1 MPTSLSKTDLANMAL
16 SRIGAQAVSDLTDTQ
31 NTSAVE
37 VSLNWQL
44 ALAEASRA
52 HRWSCL
58 MNTAAL
64 TPTAQTP
71 LPDAPVNPP
80 TTAWAPLTSYVA
92 NQYVTYGLQ
101 IYQAFFN
108 HTSSNNFTNDLT
120 SGLWFQTDITDPNPS
135 FGGSGYGGNY
145 PSNWAFQ
152 YALPGDCLL
161 VAEYNQQQPTPGV
174 EQTWEVIGIN
184 LYSNQNTGV
193 IKYVQFNE
201 DTTRYDALFI
211 ACLVQ
216 LLASKIATRLRQDD
230 TQISAGCYQQYLK
243 QLAQAR
249 AKDGGEQLRRR
260 FTPQANSRWI
270 NSRFRSTN
278 G

>member
-1 MPTSLSKTDLANMAL
+1 MAL
-16 SRIGAQAVSDLTDTQ
+16 SKIGAQAISDFDDTN

-37 VSLNWQL
+37 VKLNWQL

-52 HRWSCL
+52 HRWNCL
-58 MNTAAL
+58 MTTAVL
-64 TPTAQTP
+64 VPTAQTP
-71 LPDAPVNPP
+71 VPDAPVPP
-80 TTAWAPLTSYVA
+80 VTTPWAPFTSYVA

-101 IYQAFFN
+101 IYQAFYDN
-108 HTSSNNFTNDLT
+108 TSTANFINDLT
-120 SGLWFQTDITDPNPS
+120 AGYWFETDITDPNPS

-152 YALPGDCLL
+152 YPLPGDCLL
-161 VAEYNQQQPTPGV
+161 VAEYNQQQPNPG
-174 EQTWEVIGIN
+174 QLQQWEIIGIN

-193 IKYVQFNE
+193 IKYVQYNE
-201 DTTRYDALFI
+201 DCTRYDALFT
-211 ACLVQ
+211 ACLVL
-216 LLASKIATRLRQDD
+216 LLASKVATRLRQDD
-230 TQISAGCYQQYLK
+230 TQISGACYQQYLK

-260 FTPQANSRWI
+260 FTPQANSRWV